1 MVNVKTAAIAAIL
14 ACALGL
20 IGFRFWPGDE
30 RAIRKQLALIEQAG
44 SKEPTEQPIQSLIKV
59 RQLAEL
65 FHDPCRLEVE
75 AVDYAGDY
83 SRKQIM
89 DHIALARASYAR
101 ARVSL
106 HDVVVDIPHKS
117 IAVVRCTLRVQGES
131 SGQPVADVQE
141 VRADL
146 RKIEGAWLF
155 TGVRLIEVLE
165 R

>member
-44 SKEPTEQPIQSLIKV
+44 SKEPTEQPIQSLVKG

-65 FHDPCRLEVE
+65 FHDPCRLEGE

-89 DHIALARASYAR
+89 DHIAIACTTWSSTFPINQLPWSVAPSACRAKARANLWPMCRKFAPICAR
-101 ARVSL
+101 SRAPGCS
-106 HDVVVDIPHKS
+106 P
-117 IAVVRCTLRVQGES
+117 A
-131 SGQPVADVQE
+131 SG
-141 VRADL
+141 
-146 RKIEGAWLF
+146 
-155 TGVRLIEVLE
+155 
-165 R
+165 